1 MPPFSEK
8 THGEAYSLHRL
19 AGGRAEKTT
28 PLASEQS
35 HIGFKSLPEAAARCR
50 LTPKFS
56 CKRVK

>member
-8 THGEAYSLHRL
+8 THGEAYCLHRL

-35 HIGFKSLPEAAARCR
+35 HAEDDAQAEEDDPATIL
-50 LTPKFS
+50 
-56 CKRVK
+56 